1 MENYY
6 DDMEDSM
13 VPERDG
19 GGGGVVSP
27 CDDILGDHHQSSMIM
42 KGSTVAAFNQQRTV
56 VGKLSRGEI
65 EDRYLR
71 LLEENIVLK
80 KHAVKQ
86 DEKIKK
92 LATKLIRVMSDKK
105 RLEMGKRLFVCLLFL
120 SCLFT
125 KYRGSYIFYVDGQGP
140 NVYFTVKKSP
150 KSCLRRKWMTPKH
163 IHFLTSYN
171 IGLIFQGVVQRLAP
185 YVAIEILKLKN

>member
-19 GGGGVVSP
+19 SNGGGGGSP
-27 CDDILGDHHQSSMIM
+27 GEDILGDHHQSSMIM

-56 VGKLSRGEI
+56 VAKLSRGEI

-105 RLEMGKRLFVCLLFL
+105 RLEMGKRLFLSVYLL
-120 SCLFT
+120 S
-125 KYRGSYIFYVDGQGP
+125 IV
-140 NVYFTVKKSP
+140 
-150 KSCLRRKWMTPKH
+150 LRH
-163 IHFLTSYN
+163 IICIYYL
-171 IGLIFQGVVQRLAP
+171 
-185 YVAIEILKLKN
+185 

>member
-19 GGGGVVSP
+19 SNGGGGGSP
-27 CDDILGDHHQSSMIM
+27 GEDILGDHHQSSMIM

-56 VGKLSRGEI
+56 VAKLSRGEI

-105 RLEMGKRLFVCLLFL
+105 RLEMGMRFVCLQFL
-120 SCLFT
+120 SFLFT
-125 KYRGSYIFYVDGQGP
+125 ICIAQEVSMFSRNLPNILASICRGIYLCCI
-140 NVYFTVKKSP
+140 T
-150 KSCLRRKWMTPKH
+150 R
-163 IHFLTSYN
+163 
-171 IGLIFQGVVQRLAP
+171 
-185 YVAIEILKLKN
+185 

>member
-19 GGGGVVSP
+19 SNGGGGGSP
-27 CDDILGDHHQSSMIM
+27 GDDILGDHHQSSMIM

-56 VGKLSRGEI
+56 VAKLSRGEI

-105 RLEMGKRLFVCLLFL
+105 RLEMGKRLFL

-125 KYRGSYIFYVDGQGP
+125 KYS
-140 NVYFTVKKSP
+140 T
-150 KSCLRRKWMTPKH
+150 
-163 IHFLTSYN
+163 
-171 IGLIFQGVVQRLAP
+171 
-185 YVAIEILKLKN
+185 

>member
-6 DDMEDSM
+6 ADMEDSM

-19 GGGGVVSP
+19 SNGGGGGSP
-27 CDDILGDHHQSSMIM
+27 GEDILGDHHQSSMIM

-56 VGKLSRGEI
+56 VAKLSRGEI

-105 RLEMGKRLFVCLLFL
+105 RLEMGKRLFLSVYLL
-120 SCLFT
+120 
-125 KYRGSYIFYVDGQGP
+125 V
-140 NVYFTVKKSP
+140 
-150 KSCLRRKWMTPKH
+150 
-163 IHFLTSYN
+163 
-171 IGLIFQGVVQRLAP
+171 
-185 YVAIEILKLKN
+185 